1 LHFVSFLVCPPFAA
15 FGAAAGELGSLG
27 DIRIMT
33 IKSKFRVAA
42 ILFLIVTTCI
52 WAADLEKF
60 AQKIAAT
67 DRVVV
72 SPNFVS
78 DSLAKTSVTLTGEDA
93 KLVARAVSA
102 GKIDRLHYHNIFS
115 VRVEFC
121 QGTNVLGDILTDGT
135 LFLADGTQYR
145 DSSNVLSHLVEKLDS
160 K

>member
-1 LHFVSFLVCPPFAA
+1 MAQLF
-15 FGAAAGELGSLG
+15 SLG

-33 IKSKFRVAA
+33 IKSKFQVIA

-67 DRVVV
+67 DRVIASLNLVDGFSGKKSV
-72 SPNFVS
+72 S
-78 DSLAKTSVTLTGEDA
+78 LTGEDA
-93 KLVARAVSA
+93 KLVVRAVSA
-102 GKIDRLHYHNIFS
+102 GKIDSGHYHNIFS
-115 VRVEFC
+115 VRFEFW

-145 DSSNVLSHLVEKLDS
+145 DSSNVLSQLVQKLDS

>member
-1 LHFVSFLVCPPFAA
+1 
-15 FGAAAGELGSLG
+15 
-27 DIRIMT
+27 MT
-33 IKSKFRVAA
+33 IKSKFPVVAM
-42 ILFLIVTTCI
+42 LFFIATTCI
-52 WAADLEKF
+52 WAAELEKF

-72 SPNFVS
+72 SPNFVDGTS
-78 DSLAKTSVTLTGEDA
+78 DKKSVSLTGEDA
-93 KLVARAVSA
+93 TLVVRAVSA

-115 VRVEFC
+115 VRVEFL

-145 DSSNVLSHLVEKLDS
+145 DSSNVLSHLVQKLDS